1 MFNNNPMNPLQ
12 RPKVHSRSNRLSKK
26 KTKRYKLYW
35 SRSTS
40 SSGSAGVV
48 RIKPKVAGLTLYI
61 WLGGGGSNSIFYMG
75 GTISAPTLLGTLS
88 AVGTNNIHGN
98 IIVAPPGRNGA
109 AGTRYDS
116 GVVGISPGPC
126 VRDDRSDPDPNL
138 WSSTTWVSNNPGLQG
153 AWYAIYDSWNTPGSV
168 RVVSAYNGVSGGPGS
183 SGYNDYAQNDS
194 SYPAIGG
201 YVRIRIV

>member
-1 MFNNNPMNPLQ
+1 MFNNNLMNPLQ
-12 RPKVHSRSNRLSKK
+12 RPKMHYRSNRLSKR

-61 WLGGGGSNSIFYMG
+61 WLGGGGSNSSFNTG
-75 GTISAPTLLGTLS
+75 GTISAPTLVGTLS
-88 AVGTNNIHGN
+88 AVGTDSSYGN
-98 IIVAPPGRNGA
+98 IILAPAGINGA

-116 GVVGISPGPC
+116 GVVGASPGPC
-126 VRDDRSDPDPNL
+126 GRDERSDPDPSL
-138 WSSTTWVSNNPGLQG
+138 WSATTWIRNVPGNQG
-153 AWYAIYDSWNTPGSV
+153 NWYAIYDSMNTPGSA
-168 RVVSAYNGVSGGPGS
+168 RTVSSYTGTASGPGA
-183 SGYNDYAQNDS
+183 SGYNDYAQNYA

-201 YVRIRIV
+201 YVKVTIV